1 MANYSRY
8 LRRRPPVVAGRR
20 VDRGGAPSAM
30 RGLAMA
36 LVALSV
42 LAGLFSYLMLPA
54 VIEDRLSQRLQE
66 GLGLP
71 AEPDV
76 EVSSSFPPELLV
88 GRVDRIEVGADRVS
102 LLGLALGG
110 ARMELRGVNVS
121 LAGLLLRGDLGV
133 EAQGCSLSAEVPAV
147 SIDREGQECLA
158 YAGLN
163 GDG

>member
-1 MANYSRY
+1 
-8 LRRRPPVVAGRR
+8 
-20 VDRGGAPSAM
+20 
-30 RGLAMA
+30 MA

-42 LAGLFSYLMLPA
+42 LAGLFSYLVLPA

-76 EVSSSFPPELLV
+76 EVSSSFPPEMLV
-88 GRVDRIEVGADRVS
+88 GRVERIEVGADRVS

-121 LAGLLLRGDLGV
+121 LAASFGGTLGSKPKV
-133 EAQGCSLSAEVPAV
+133 AP
-147 SIDREGQECLA
+147 
-158 YAGLN
+158 
-163 GDG
+163 

>member
-8 LRRRPPVVAGRR
+8 SRRRPPVVVGRR
-20 VDRGGAPSAM
+20 VDRGGASSTI
-30 RGLAMA
+30 RGLATA

-42 LAGLFSYLMLPA
+42 LAGLFSYLVLPA

-76 EVSSSFPPELLV
+76 EVSSSFPPEMLV
-88 GRVDRIEVGADRVS
+88 GCVERIEVGADRVS

-110 ARMELRGVNVS
+110 ARMKLRGVNVS
-121 LAGLLLRGDLGV
+121 LAVLLRGTLGSKPKV
-133 EAQGCSLSAEVPAV
+133 AP
-147 SIDREGQECLA
+147 
-158 YAGLN
+158 
-163 GDG
+163 

>member
-8 LRRRPPVVAGRR
+8 SRRRPPVVAGRR
-20 VDRGGAPSAM
+20 VDRGGASSAM

-42 LAGLFSYLMLPA
+42 LAGLFSYLVLPA

-76 EVSSSFPPELLV
+76 EVSSSFPPEMLV
-88 GRVDRIEVGADRVS
+88 GRVERIEVGADRVS

-121 LAGLLLRGDLGV
+121 LAGLLRGDLRV
-133 EAQGCSLSAEVPAV
+133 EAQGCSLSAEAPAILINQNQV
-147 SIDREGQECLA
+147 CLG
-158 YAGLN
+158 YLGL
-163 GDG
+163 GAL

>member
-8 LRRRPPVVAGRR
+8 SRRRPPVVAGRR

-30 RGLAMA
+30 SGLAMA

-42 LAGLFSYLMLPA
+42 LAGLFSYLVLPA

-88 GRVDRIEVGADRVS
+88 GRVDRIGVGADRASVQ
-102 LLGLALGG
+102 GLALVG
-110 ARMELRGVNVS
+110 ARAELRGVNVS
-121 LAGLLLRGDLGV
+121 LVGLLRGDLRV
-133 EAQGCSLSAEVPAV
+133 EAQGCSSSAEVPAV

-163 GDG
+163 GGG

>member
-1 MANYSRY
+1 
-8 LRRRPPVVAGRR
+8 
-20 VDRGGAPSAM
+20 
-30 RGLAMA
+30 MA

-42 LAGLFSYLMLPA
+42 LAGLFSYLVLPA

-76 EVSSSFPPELLV
+76 EVSSSFPPEMLV
-88 GRVDRIEVGADRVS
+88 GRVERIEVGADRVS

-110 ARMELRGVNVS
+110 ARMELRGVKVS
-121 LAGLLLRGDLGV
+121 LAGLLLRGDLRV

-163 GDG
+163 GGG